1 MTSAAAVTPPIDPP
15 FEVLRPA
22 AQTIPVV
29 FASPHSGNRYPQSF
43 VAAARLDPLAL
54 RRSEDA
60 FVDELFAAAPGLGAP
75 LLRALFP
82 RAYVDPN
89 REPWELDPAMFAEPL
104 PDFVNDRSPRV
115 GAGLGTIARVVAS
128 GAEIYKGKLYF
139 ADAQARIDGLYRP
152 YHAQLKDLLDRTGA
166 QFGHAV
172 LIDCHSM
179 PSIGGPMDRDP
190 GRRRVDFV
198 LGDCFGAACA
208 PKLMAAAESYLR
220 GRGQTVARND
230 PYAGGFTTRHY
241 GRPAESRH
249 TLQIEI
255 NRALYM
261 DERRILKSQNF
272 AVLADVLTG
281 LIGALGAFCRTEL
294 KAA

>member
-1 MTSAAAVTPPIDPP
+1 MLSVAAVIPPVDPP
-15 FEVLRPA
+15 FEVVRPDV
-22 AQTIPVV
+22 QTVPVV
-29 FASPHSGNRYPQSF
+29 FASPHSGNNYPQSF

-60 FVDELFAAAPGLGAP
+60 FVDELFAAAPSLGAP

-128 GAEIYKGKLYF
+128 GAEIYKGKLFF

-152 YHAQLKDLLDRTGA
+152 YHAQLKDLLDRTA
-166 QFGHAV
+166 SQFGLAV

-179 PSIGGPMDRDP
+179 PSIGGPTDRDP

-208 PKLMAAAESYLR
+208 PALMEATESYLR
-220 GRGQTVARND
+220 GRGQTVARNE

-241 GRPAESRH
+241 GRPAENRH

-261 DERRILKSQNF
+261 DERRIAKTANF
-272 AVLADVLTG
+272 AVLADVLSG
-281 LIGALGAFCRTEL
+281 LVAMLGTFSRNGFKTA
-294 KAA
+294 